1 MMIPLKKIQFIGSKI
16 ELVPEEV
23 EKKKKVTNEES
34 PKKKIY
40 NRAQEHVRKKISFI
54 NQAQIH
60 KLIPYRLEM
69 NSTTN
74 KNTHNFNSIRVNRF
88 SN

>member
-1 MMIPLKKIQFIGSKI
+1 MIPLKKIQFIGSKI
-16 ELVPEEV
+16 ELVPEEI
-23 EKKKKVTNEES
+23 EKKSKIIKQQS

-40 NRAQEHVRKKISFI
+40 NRTQEHVRKKISFI

-69 NSTTN
+69 NSTAN
-74 KNTHNFNSIRVNRF
+74 KNTHNFNSIRVNHF
-88 SN
+88 NN